1 LDKLK
6 TNIVLFYS
14 IALLQGMVFYG
25 PVATLYRQSQGLSVF
40 DMTLIESI
48 SLIVMIALEIPW
60 GYLSDKIG
68 YKKTIVLCSFLYFI
82 SKIIFWKADHFALFL
97 MERLVLSVVLA
108 GISGCDLAYLYLSAG
123 AKDSQKVFGIY
134 HAMSTTGLVIASI
147 VFSVA
152 VKNNYRL
159 AALLTVATYGAAMF
173 FSLGLTEVRSKTK
186 KHMKCS
192 EELKAIGIS
201 FTKNKYFIIFL
212 LAAALLAESN
222 QTITVFLSQLQY
234 IRSGLLPKHM
244 GYIYIV
250 VTLSGLLSACSHR
263 LTKRLGE
270 NTAIKVL
277 FGAAA
282 IACMVMGMFA
292 NPIVSIMGILF
303 LRIAASLLAPMLM
316 AIQNRQIMTTN
327 RATMLSV
334 YGMIMNVTAV
344 FTNLILG
351 KMADKS
357 VKYAMMAAALFCFSG
372 LILYSIWQSKIVLKK

>member
-1 LDKLK
+1 
-6 TNIVLFYS
+6 
-14 IALLQGMVFYG
+14 
-25 PVATLYRQSQGLSVF
+25 
-40 DMTLIESI
+40 
-48 SLIVMIALEIPW
+48 
-60 GYLSDKIG
+60 
-68 YKKTIVLCSFLYFI
+68 
-82 SKIIFWKADHFALFL
+82 
-97 MERLVLSVVLA
+97 VVLA